1 MDYKELKKKECLFE
15 IINDFADG
23 MDIYRHNGSLWLINT
38 EETKWMIEFTE
49 DKTLWYNYRIFS
61 SLFRGISLDL
71 TENQKYVT
79 EWFESR
85 FLNLHTVK
93 TTNDPFFE
101 QDKYVE
107 DTIKNG
113 VKHTLEISNHR
124 MRDDVED
131 TIQNGVKETCSLTP
145 GLVSDVEDTIKN
157 GVKDTSSLWRQ
168 QAKEVDDTIQNGV
181 KVLRHERG
189 IRPLSVRDTIQNGVK
204 DTKKITITMPWL
216 VEETIQNGVKDT
228 KENWSESRYQVE
240 DTIQNGVKETNG
252 TLRRTLLGVDDI
264 IQNGVKHTEIGWAQ
278 DNGVE
283 DTVKNGV
290 KVTKRGLLPRT
301 IKAEYAIQNGVKETY
316 DDVHPHVDLVNGVIK
331 NGVKEIQP
339 LPAQDGNMDWGNYYY
354 GKEDRTK
361 PFNAYLNDA
370 ITYGKKIIK
379 NDK

>member
-15 IINDFADG
+15 IINDFADS

-93 TTNDPFFE
+93 TTEDPFFD

-107 DTIKNG
+107 DTIQNG
-113 VKHTLEISNHR
+113 VKDTFR
-124 MRDDVED
+124 GDGVWGFDVED
-131 TIQNGVKETCSLTP
+131 TIQNGVKDTMETNCRNLSL
-145 GLVSDVEDTIKN
+145 VEDTIEN
-157 GVKDTSSLWRQ
+157 GVKHTQKIDWEIKKSLF
-168 QAKEVDDTIQNGV
+168 EGINQNGV

-204 DTKKITITMPWL
+204 HTDCYDGRRSTKVEDTIQNGVSETKRGLLPRTKKTENTIQNGVKHTKKITITMPWL
-216 VEETIQNGVKDT
+216 VEETIQNGVK
-228 KENWSESRYQVE
+228 V
-240 DTIQNGVKETNG
+240 TNG

-264 IQNGVKHTEIGWAQ
+264 IQK
-278 DNGVE
+278 
-283 DTVKNGV
+283 
-290 KVTKRGLLPRT
+290 
-301 IKAEYAIQNGVKETY
+301 
-316 DDVHPHVDLVNGVIK
+316 
-331 NGVKEIQP
+331 GVKEIQP
-339 LPAQDGNMDWGNYYY
+339 LPAQDGNRDWGKYSH

-361 PFNAYLNDA
+361 PHDQYVYDA
-370 ITYGKKIIK
+370 IQNGVKETHEDPYPHTDRIKGIIKVGKKI
-379 NDK
+379 D